1 MKFET
6 LGRHILVEYYNCDE
20 EVLKNPKLIEE
31 FMNNSAL
38 NAKATIVDSVFHHFN
53 PWGVSGAVIIAESHL
68 TIHTWP
74 EYGYAA
80 ADFFTCGDIDP
91 WKSFELLEELLKA
104 ERSESTEIPRGLTS
118 KIQKFKSCI
127 EHNGDTD
134 IHAINVNVIKAGIK
148 IEPELPSYKV
158 IISIGLIMISFS
170 ISSILYK
177 KNKSN

>member
-68 TIHTWP
+68 TIHMARIWICSSRLF
-74 EYGYAA
+74 YLWRY
-80 ADFFTCGDIDP
+80 
-91 WKSFELLEELLKA
+91 
-104 ERSESTEIPRGLTS
+104 RSMEKL
-118 KIQKFKSCI
+118 
-127 EHNGDTD
+127 
-134 IHAINVNVIKAGIK
+134 
-148 IEPELPSYKV
+148 
-158 IISIGLIMISFS
+158 
-170 ISSILYK
+170 
-177 KNKSN
+177 